1 MSKEELKKLK
11 EKVED
16 LQEELEELTDE
27 ELDQIVGGA
36 KVVTTV
42 VTVLREPLTI
52 DDAAVANAQGVTV
65 PGRRDTM
72 AD

>member
-36 KVVTTV
+36 PLRAPGTTGHLV
-42 VTVLREPLTI
+42 QVLQEKHKK
-52 DDAAVANAQGVTV
+52 
-65 PGRRDTM
+65 
-72 AD
+72 